1 MKPSTEGAGRVGPGA
16 GPWRYLMC
24 PPTYFDVTYSI
35 NPWMD
40 PSKPVDPRLAAL
52 QWQRIHDLY
61 VELGHTVEVLD
72 PLPGLP
78 DMVFAANGATVRGH
92 QVLVS
97 RFRYDE
103 RAAEVPAYLDW
114 FPRNGF
120 ETRQAAW
127 ANEGQGDF
135 LAANGWLLAASGFR
149 TDRRSHAEAEEFFGC
164 PVISLTLVNDSYYHL
179 DTALSVLDEQTI
191 MYYPDAFSPGSQAL
205 LRQLFPDAILATADD
220 AAAFGL
226 NAVSD
231 GRHVVLPAQA
241 TGLAAQLAA
250 RGFEPVP
257 VDVSEFSKAGG
268 GPKCCTLELRP

>member
-1 MKPSTEGAGRVGPGA
+1 
-16 GPWRYLMC
+16 MC
-24 PPTYFDVTYSI
+24 PPTYFDVIYSI

-52 QWQRIHDLY
+52 QWQRIHDLFT
-61 VELGHTVEVLD
+61 ELGHTVEVLE

-78 DMVFAANGATVRGH
+78 DMVFAANGATVHGGR
-92 QVLVS
+92 VLVA

-103 RAAEVPAYLDW
+103 RAAEAPAYLDW
-114 FPRNGF
+114 FPRHGF

-135 LAANGWLLAASGFR
+135 LTAGGWLLAGSGFR

-179 DTALSVLDEQTI
+179 DTALSVLDEQTL
-191 MYYPDAFSPGSQAL
+191 MYYPDAFSPGSQGL
-205 LRQLFPDAILATADD
+205 LRQLFPDAVLATADD

-241 TGLAAQLAA
+241 RNLAAQL
-250 RGFEPVP
+250 RELGFEPIGVNL
-257 VDVSEFSKAGG
+257 SELRKGGG
-268 GPKCCTLELRP
+268 GPKCCTLELRDQTELQDQGAVTAGLREPS